1 MFTTEDVNQ
10 IELFEVGDAMTSDKL
25 NSVLT
30 SIEQVINAGGSGPIS
45 TVTYDELQAMSNE
58 TIALSPDRGLSI
70 VYTRADG
77 TKVLRPVNG
86 ILDVS
91 SFDTTVE
98 PGQNGQLVYEA
109 STNSLYMYT
118 STTVQQITPGW
129 HKIN

>member
-30 SIEQVINAGGSGPIS
+30 SIEQVINTGGSGSIS
-45 TVTYDELQAMSNE
+45 TVTSDELQATSND
-58 TIALSPDRGLSI
+58 TIALSPDRVLSR

-77 TKVLRPVNG
+77 TKILRQVNG

-91 SFDTTVE
+91 IFDTTVE
-98 PGQNGQLVYEA
+98 PGQNGQLVYET
-109 STNSLYMYT
+109 STKSLYMYT
-118 STTVQQITPGW
+118 STRVKQITPGW